1 MINCNDLV
9 HPFQHDPGV
18 SQRQRV
24 MNELLTGAPAIDGH
38 TMADLL
44 NYFVQLAP
52 EINYYDRNLQVSDWT
67 PFFKESTPFLLA
79 SITRAKTDV
88 ISEKFDLYDSLSRK
102 NPSRAGLQLNISY
115 TYYHTFQKI
124 NSWSTQLKG
133 SGLPIENFIARLI
146 TNRLKP
152 AFLSF
157 VSIANTANRYYCVK
171 KPDFSGILQNEA
183 WSLQQQDL
191 YATDTDFMAIN
202 SDRGRLLSLQKELA
216 DLFPSVLEGMKTL
229 PIAAEKDLPAS
240 LIPTDPDLQKKHEPH
255 LALIY
260 VFLNMFQKLQGD
272 LNGFTRKHLDFF
284 YQDIL
289 QLKPQGATPDK
300 ANILLQLQN
309 QVQKYL
315 VKKGTLVK
323 DGKDLNKTEILY
335 ATDDEI
341 VVNKTQVTDI
351 RTLFVNNQVVHD
363 KFYIEG
369 VYMAPNAP
377 MANGVDKPFKDDQPA
392 NYPTLGGK
400 NSKYIGAGKDDYQPY
415 PNARLG
421 LILASPVLLLNEG
434 KRTVTI
440 TLACKIVDSCGQTP
454 PPPPVVTSDLYDA
467 LTSVLSKTFI
477 VVTEDQLQAA
487 IAKGIKETVTDAI
500 RQQYLV
506 DHCKVS
512 ICGNNRVFYKKHAQV
527 EWNAAF
533 WTPFTTDAGAQKILS
548 DVFPQRKGI
557 SVQFSGDKEWI
568 APAFDKTPA
577 DLVITAGALVG
588 GAFTITVN
596 AILWQDKPAVT
607 FYNKKNLVEDID
619 TTQPVARLLL
629 DGDIRIPLDLP
640 LQGKLGLSD
649 AAGDC
654 CLDKKADLC
663 DKEISLYN
671 FFRNVTIEDTAIK
684 VQVCGMKQI
693 IVQNDD
699 SVQDVNSPVYPFG
712 TIPKLNANFF
722 IGSEE
727 VFLKRWSD
735 VWVNA
740 YWKDIPPEGF
750 ANYYNGYQNEYRD
763 KNGVIIKKV
772 DEVGDAN
779 FMVESSF
786 LQDGKWYTRP
796 GVNTC
801 DADNTKYDPLF
812 TASPHLDCFNNK
824 GTDFS
829 NLFTHQY
836 YFKHDD
842 FTLDLP
848 TEAMSY
854 KGIKRMDAGTRQF
867 FLRMSLK
874 CQDFQH
880 AKYPIVL
887 GRQLTAAAKLPDLTD
902 SAVYYN
908 INSAGDVKKVDV
920 KALFKDIVDSAD
932 DADVVKPKLENLLN
946 QLIPQMNG
954 GNVINIDNT
963 SWQAIFGMDSPGPI
977 PNLNT
982 INQSDLFN
990 RFLALYDRLRADRDL
1005 VNGFQAKGAV
1015 IPNEPW
1021 NPIIS
1026 NISLDYIADATMA
1039 DIDLI
1044 HLYPY
1049 TGTYKHEEIRLKPAL
1064 FPTFCDE
1071 GTLFLGLK
1079 DLVPGEN
1086 LNILFQLAEATS
1098 DSESDPQDVYWYYLF
1113 NNAWKPL
1120 RNKFEVLDDGTDN
1133 LTTSGIIKF
1142 ALPDNI
1148 SADNTVMPK
1157 GLYWIKAGVPR
1168 NSGDVSETIG
1178 IHPQAVSVT
1187 FTNDEANDRLRLDKP
1202 LSAGSVARLAT
1213 ADASIKEVSQP
1224 YDTFGGAVP
1233 ELQSQYYVRVSEL
1246 LRHKG
1251 RAIQKFDYERIVL
1264 QAFPQIFKAKC
1275 INHSFALNAHAY
1287 KNDFPFAPGYVL
1299 MAVIPDLTKLK
1310 AGASFQPK
1318 APVSLLEKIQDHVK
1332 SRTSPFVRFRV
1343 MNPRYEAVHF
1353 CITVKLL
1360 PGKDPVFY
1368 KQQLADDIERFMAPW
1383 AVGDYYKL
1391 SFGQCISRSDVIQ
1404 FLETRD
1410 YVDYIQ
1416 QLKMLREDDLQNP
1429 CDEPMQICPA
1439 TPRSILIAGDVDV
1452 TLLPDTACQQWG
1464 EGQCN
1469 APILLN
1475 DYCKKK

>member
-1 MINCNDLV
+1 MINCNTLV

-24 MNELLTGAPAIDGH
+24 MNELLTGAPAIDGR

-52 EINYYDRNLQVSDWT
+52 EIKYYDRSLQVSDWT
-67 PFFKESTPFLLA
+67 PFFKESIPFLLA
-79 SITRAKTDV
+79 SITRAKTGQ
-88 ISEKFDLYDSLSRK
+88 ISEKFSLYDSLSRK
-102 NPSRAGLQLNISY
+102 NPSKTALQLNISY
-115 TYYHTFQKI
+115 TFYHTFQKV
-124 NSWSTQLKG
+124 NAWSTQLKG

-157 VSIANTANRYYCVK
+157 VSVANTANRYYCVK
-171 KPDFSGILQNEA
+171 TPDFSGILQNET
-183 WSLQQQDL
+183 WNLQQKDL
-191 YATDTDFMAIN
+191 YAMDTGFLSIN
-202 SDRGRLLSLQKELA
+202 GDRARLLSLQKHLS

-240 LIPTDPDLQKKHEPH
+240 LIPANEELQKKHEPH

-260 VFLNMFQKLQGD
+260 VFLNMFQKLQHD

-289 QLKPQGATPDK
+289 QLKPQGAMPDK

-315 VKKGTLVK
+315 IRKGTLVK
-323 DGKDLNKTEILY
+323 DGKDLNKTEIQFS
-335 ATDDEI
+335 TDDEI
-341 VVNKTQVTDI
+341 VVGRTQVSDV

-369 VYMAPNAP
+369 VYMAPNAR
-377 MANGVDKPFKDDQPA
+377 MADGIDKPFKDDQP
-392 NYPTLGGK
+392 NNFPTLGAK
-400 NSKYIGAGKDDYQPY
+400 NSKYIPAGKNDYQHY

-421 LILASPVLLLNEG
+421 FVLASPVFLLNEG
-434 KRTVTI
+434 KRTITI
-440 TLACKIVDSCGQTP
+440 TLTCKSNDSSILFD
-454 PPPPVVTSDLYDA
+454 PVKD
-467 LTSVLSKTFI
+467 VLSKTY
-477 VVTEDQLQAA
+477 VVITEDLLQAA
-487 IAKGIKETVTDAI
+487 IAKGVRTDVTDAI

-506 DHCKVS
+506 DKCKAS
-512 ICGNNRVFYKKHAQV
+512 ICDSNRVFYKKQAQV
-527 EWNAAF
+527 EWVKTFWDAF
-533 WTPFTTDAGAQKILS
+533 TADAGTKTMLS
-548 DVFPQRKGI
+548 EVFPQRKGI

-568 APAFDKTPA
+568 APAFDKEPT
-577 DLVITAGALVG
+577 DLTIGAVALSSDTFNIIV
-588 GAFTITVN
+588 T
-596 AILWQDKPAVT
+596 AILRPDKPAVT
-607 FYNKKNLVEDID
+607 FYNKKNLSEDID
-619 TTQPVARLLL
+619 TTLPVARLQL
-629 DGDIRIPLDLP
+629 DGDIRIALDVP

-649 AAGDC
+649 SAGDC

-671 FFRNVTIEDTAIK
+671 FFRNVTIENTAINVK
-684 VQVCGMKQI
+684 VCGLKQI

-699 SVQDVNSPVYPFG
+699 SVQDVNSPIYPFG
-712 TIPKLNANFF
+712 TIPKLNANFY

-727 VFLKRWSD
+727 VFFKHWSD
-735 VWVNA
+735 VWVNT

-763 KNGVIIKKV
+763 KNGVVIKKV
-772 DEVGDAN
+772 DEVSDAN
-779 FMVESSF
+779 FMVQSSF
-786 LQDGKWYTRP
+786 LQDGKWFTKP
-796 GVNTC
+796 GVNDC
-801 DADNTKYDPLF
+801 DVDKAKYDPLF
-812 TASPHLDCFNNK
+812 TANPTLDCFDGK
-824 GTDFS
+824 DTSFS
-829 NLFTHQY
+829 SLFTHQY
-836 YFKHDD
+836 HFAHSD
-842 FTLDLP
+842 FTSDAP
-848 TEAMSY
+848 AEAMSY
-854 KGIKRMDAGTRQF
+854 TGIKRMDAGTRQY
-867 FLRMSLK
+867 FLRMALK

-908 INSAGDVKKVDV
+908 INNAGEVKKVDV

-932 DADVVKPKLENLLN
+932 DTDAIKPRLENLLN
-946 QLIPQMNG
+946 ELIPQMNG
-954 GNVINIDNT
+954 SNNISIDDT
-963 SWQAIFGMDSPGPI
+963 VWQAIFGQNEPGPL
-977 PNLNT
+977 PHSNT
-982 INQSDLFN
+982 INQSDLYL
-990 RFLALYDRLRADRDL
+990 RFLGLYDRLKNDRDL
-1005 VNGFQAKGAV
+1005 IDGFQAKGAV

-1026 NISLDYIADATMA
+1026 NISLDYSADATMA
-1039 DIDLI
+1039 DINLI

-1049 TGTYKHEEIRLKPAL
+1049 TGAYKPEEIRLKPTL
-1064 FPTFCDE
+1064 FPAFNDE
-1071 GTLFLGLK
+1071 GSLFLGLK

-1086 LNILFQLAEATS
+1086 LHILFQLAEATS
-1098 DSESDPQDVYWYYLF
+1098 DSESDPQDVYWYYLL
-1113 NNAWKPL
+1113 NNMWRPL
-1120 RNKFEVLDDGTDN
+1120 RNKFEVLEDGTDN
-1133 LTTSGIIKF
+1133 LTASGIIKF
-1142 ALPDNI
+1142 SLPDNI
-1148 SADNTVMPK
+1148 TADNTIMPK
-1157 GLYWIKAGVPR
+1157 GLYWIRAGIPR

-1187 FTNDEANDRLRLDKP
+1187 FTNDDANDKLRLDQP
-1202 LSAGSVARLAT
+1202 LAAGAISKLVT
-1213 ADASIKEVSQP
+1213 SDANIKEVKQP

-1275 INHSFALNAHAY
+1275 INHSYALNAHAY
-1287 KNDFPFAPGYVL
+1287 KNDFPFAPGNVL

-1332 SRTSPFVRFRV
+1332 KRTSPFVRFRV

-1360 PGKDPVFY
+1360 AGKDPVFY
-1368 KQQLADDIERFMAPW
+1368 KQRLADDIREFMAPW
-1383 AVGDYYKL
+1383 VVGDYYKL
-1391 SFGQCISRSDVIQ
+1391 AFGQCVSRSDIIQ

-1410 YVDYIQ
+1410 YIDYIQ
-1416 QLKMLREDDLQNP
+1416 QLKMMREDDLQNP
-1429 CDEPMQICPA
+1429 CNEPMQICPA

-1452 TLLPDTACQQWG
+1452 TLLPDTACEQWG